1 MGRMTGLLTAVG
13 VAIAMT
19 LPTNA
24 QAQQKWVRG
33 TVKAVAGDTVTVTVQ
48 GKDMAFK
55 VDAATEMVG
64 SGLGTKTRAAQA
76 AGEKG
81 LALSQALKAGDK
93 IEVHY
98 AGDSMKA
105 TEIRTGVSAPEG
117 MSGEAKMPETG
128 TSARGVV
135 TAVGPAS
142 VTVKGDT
149 ASWTFD
155 VDAKT
160 KFVGSGL
167 GTATRQAEAAG
178 KAPVLSD
185 MVKVNDRVVVTFHDM
200 AGKLHATEVRV
211 IGKS

>member
-1 MGRMTGLLTAVG
+1 MGRMMGLLTAAG
-13 VAIAMT
+13 VALVLA
-19 LPTNA
+19 LPA
-24 QAQQKWVRG
+24 SALAQQKWVRG
-33 TVKAVAGDTVTVTVQ
+33 TVKAVTGDSVTVTVQ
-48 GKDMAFK
+48 GKDMSFK

-81 LALSQALKAGDK
+81 LPLNQALKAGDK

-117 MSGEAKMPETG
+117 MSGESKMPESG

-135 TAVGPAS
+135 TAVGPNS
-142 VTVKGDT
+142 ITVKGDAAT
-149 ASWTFD
+149 WTFGLD
-155 VDAKT
+155 SKT
-160 KFVGSGL
+160 KIVGSGL

-178 KAPVLSD
+178 KTPTLSEL
-185 MVKVNDRVVVTFHDM
+185 VKMNDRVVVTFHDM